1 METAAEL
8 RAAGATWE
16 TVALKLH
23 RQIGVLHRWT
33 KYYREEWERLFR
45 EAEERL
51 SRQAGNESRTV
62 LCELLRSKKST
73 VRLAAAER
81 LARLRLQEKKA
92 EPPPEPH
99 PDVAAFV
106 AAAEEM
112 TDEGLEEYLAEFAK
126 EAREREI
133 ATENTESTERIKN

>member
-16 TVALKLH
+16 TIALKLH

-62 LCELLRSKKST
+62 LRELLRSKKST
-73 VRLAAAER
+73 LRLAAAER

-92 EPPPEPH
+92 EPPPAPH

-112 TDEGLEEYLAEFAK
+112 SDAELEEYLAEFVKSREAK
-126 EAREREI
+126 AGE
-133 ATENTESTERIKN
+133 